1 MSELQSV
8 EVKTIK
14 NEVENKLS
22 IVIEKNEAEKIALKQ
37 IIKQKE

>member
-8 EVKTIK
+8 EVKAIK
-14 NEVENKLS
+14 NEVESKLS